1 MKQYEKFKK
10 EIASK
15 NMSREIVD
23 YLKYVV
29 REVAEYSEEK
39 REQKDKMSESE
50 KLKAMTVEDI
60 LDYFEREI

>member
-10 EIASK
+10 EIAFK

-23 YLKYVV
+23 YMKYVV

-39 REQKDKMSESE
+39 KENKKIRCLNQKN
-50 KLKAMTVEDI
+50 
-60 LDYFEREI
+60 

>member
-1 MKQYEKFKK
+1 
-10 EIASK
+10 
-15 NMSREIVD
+15 MSREIVD